1 MITIQTCPI
10 TVCGYAT
17 ADVDVVGAA
26 AILNVHSHEHAAP
39 NTSSRAAPAPGA
51 PKLERPK
58 LQLTST
64 TEELNAFIRRW
75 ETFRVGSSIRNN
87 VVSGQLLECNFEQ
100 LGNIVLRARPYFT
113 TLPTNALKTL
123 AEIPVALGVVRSET
137 HGVEKKPR

>member
-26 AILNVHSHEHAAP
+26 AILNVHSHEHAAS

-64 TEELNAFIRRW
+64 TEELLRSV
-75 ETFRVGSSIRNN
+75 VGSSLRNN

-137 HGVEKKPR
+137 HGVETKPR